1 MNDDERE
8 RRVIEFLALEVRGL
22 VVRSELPDGSAE
34 LYFPQPH
41 HPDVLSF
48 RAARTTDERLH
59 EQVMEALRRMAAGGR
74 IYDTGRRKWSERTR
88 SYQVVWAAWRPPIRM
103 RGADREI
110 FFLSNLIGC

>member
-1 MNDDERE
+1 MIDNDWRE
-8 RRVIEFLALEVRGL
+8 RRLVEFLALEVRGL
-22 VVRSELPDGSAE
+22 AVRRELPDGSTE

-59 EQVMEALRRMAAGGR
+59 EQVMEALRRMAAEGR

-88 SYQVVWAAWRPPIRM
+88 SYQVVWAAVPPKQ
-103 RGADREI
+103 EQ
-110 FFLSNLIGC
+110 N

>member
-1 MNDDERE
+1 MMNDDERE

-59 EQVMEALRRMAAGGR
+59 EQVMEALRRMAAERR

-88 SYQVVWAAWRPPIRM
+88 SYHVVWEAVPPKN
-103 RGADREI
+103 EQ
-110 FFLSNLIGC
+110 N

>member
-1 MNDDERE
+1 MRKY
-8 RRVIEFLALEVRGL
+8 
-22 VVRSELPDGSAE
+22 P
-34 LYFPQPH
+34 
-41 HPDVLSF
+41 
-48 RAARTTDERLH
+48 TDERLH
-59 EQVMEALRRMAAGGR
+59 EQVMEALRRMAAEGR